1 MRFVDVTNDIAFRKI
16 FGNEN
21 KKVSLISFLN
31 AVINFPEG
39 KKVIEVDIVNPY
51 QLAKLASGK
60 STIIDVKAKDNNGNT
75 FIVEAINQSDKNVY
89 VQKALLNGKPLDRR
103 YITHAE
109 IMNGGKLSFYMSD
122 KPKK

>member
-39 KKVIEVDIVNPY
+39 KKVVEVDIVNPY

-60 STIIDVKAKDNNGNT
+60 STIIDVKAKDSNGNT
-75 FIVEAINQSDKNVY
+75 FIVEMQIAESEFFHKRILYYTSQSY
-89 VQKALLNGKPLDRR
+89 VGQIGKGKDYSKLNPAYFIGIL
-103 YITHAE
+103 E
-109 IMNGGKLSFYMSD
+109 F
-122 KPKK
+122 